1 MSGTKETRYAIH
13 FKGSYIS
20 NNWRSKGQTFEVDGY
35 YPTNTSPNREVKFTN
50 DLTKAKTWKT
60 LATAENA
67 VQKVLAWRY
76 PFLEASVVEVEVE
89 IRTK

>member
-20 NNWRSKGQTFEVDGY
+20 DNRRSKGQTLEVDGY
-35 YPTNTSPNREVKFTN
+35 YPSYTSPYREVNFTS

-76 PFLEASVVEVEVE
+76 PFLDATVVEVELE
-89 IRTK
+89 IKTT

>member
-20 NNWRSKGQTFEVDGY
+20 NLRRNKGQTFEVDGY

-50 DLTKAKTWKT
+50 DLAKAKTWKT
-60 LATAENA
+60 LATVKKRGAEGPSLA
-67 VQKVLAWRY
+67 V
-76 PFLEASVVEVEVE
+76 SVPG
-89 IRTK
+89 RNCGRS